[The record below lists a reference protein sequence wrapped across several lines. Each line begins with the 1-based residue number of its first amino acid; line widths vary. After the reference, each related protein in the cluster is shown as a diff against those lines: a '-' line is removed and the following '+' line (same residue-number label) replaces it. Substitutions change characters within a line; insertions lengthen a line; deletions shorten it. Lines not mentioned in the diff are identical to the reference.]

1 MSAIVTSDEDVD
13 WFTNSRA
20 WSIILERAMRAVDQ
34 TKRAEYEWHANTVGI
49 DCTLIDAKNRPEI
62 AQWLLETV
70 EALSGP
76 EAAEHDWDTEADKK
90 HLQDLAAMLRR
101 MAQK

>member
-1 MSAIVTSDEDVD
+1 MTSDDGVD
-13 WFTNSRA
+13 WFTNSRT
-20 WSIILERAMRAVDQ
+20 WSIILERAMRVVDQ
-34 TKRAEYEWHANTVGI
+34 AKRTEYARHADKIGI
-49 DCTLIDAKNRPEI
+49 DFTLIDAENRPEI
-62 AQWLLETV
+62 AQWLLETI

-76 EAAEHDWDTEADKK
+76 EAAEHGWDTEADKS